1 MRLVHS
7 ARLGELALG
16 GLAFL
21 LIIDFLVSQAI
32 PNSSFLTECCT
43 VNDMAG
49 DLIAASGV
57 AVAFV
62 LTYLAALTGL
72 TSPGR
77 QLLSSVLSELQKSNP
92 GLAIHDED
100 ARMEVGD
107 FEQLEDSFDEMRHY
121 DDVGSDEVRKRLDA
135 SCDLLLVVVGLA
147 KPPHVRPTP
156 TVAELRKLGYS
167 DVRAWFMCRFVFKR
181 DAERRVL
188 LQAAVLTAAVFFYTI
203 ICRCLESVGVLHYSV
218 ILPLGF
224 PILASI
230 GFLFGVALAL
240 RMWPHDVDAIVIEPL
255 KAPLARKLQRDIAN
269 ATSVL
274 GSVAEIVREKSA
286 AQPPATTS
294 SQVSEQQINESN
306 TPPPREVVR

>member
-7 ARLGELALG
+7 ARLGELVVGSLT
-16 GLAFL
+16 FL
-21 LIIDFLVSQAI
+21 LLIDFLVSQAF
-32 PNSSFLTECCT
+32 PASPFLSECCT

-92 GLAIHDED
+92 GLAVHDED
-100 ARMEVGD
+100 ARMEVAD

-121 DDVGSDEVRKRLDA
+121 DGEGSDEVRERLDA

-181 DAERRVL
+181 DAERRAL
-188 LQAAVLTAAVFFYTI
+188 LQAAVITAAVFFYTV
-203 ICRCLESVGVLHYSV
+203 ICRCLEGLGALHYSV
-218 ILPLGF
+218 VLPLGF

-230 GFLFGVALAL
+230 GFLFGLALAL

-255 KAPLARKLQRDIAN
+255 KAPLAGKLQKDVAN
-269 ATSVL
+269 ARSVL

-286 AQPPATTS
+286 GQLPTNS
-294 SQVSEQQINESN
+294 SPQVSDQQINESN
-306 TPPPREVVR
+306 PRATPASG